1 MPTNIEQRKGV
12 IFACLAFFM
21 WGLAPIYFKFLQ
33 QISAFEILMHRVI
46 WSVLFLLLIIAA
58 RHQWQRIRVVLGQP
72 KLLLMLVITASLLG
86 FNWGLFIWAVN
97 NNHMLDASLGYYIN
111 PLLNVLL
118 GMLFLGERLR
128 KWQGV
133 AVGLALCGVLLQLV
147 SFGSFPVVAFSLAS
161 SFAIYGLLRK
171 KLPIESLPGLLLEA
185 LILLPVA
192 LIYWWLM
199 APSASSDLTANDWH
213 INLLLI
219 SAGVVTTLPLL
230 CFTGA
235 AKRLQ
240 YSTLGFFQYIGPSLM
255 FMLAV
260 AFYGEV
266 FDAERVVTFACIWS
280 ALALFSWDSYR
291 QSRKQRKA
299 QLEAV
304 TKPV

>member
-1 MPTNIEQRKGV
+1 MENEQRKGG

-21 WGLAPIYFKFLQ
+21 WGLAPIYFK
-33 QISAFEILMHRVI
+33 QIQHVSAFEILTHRVV
-46 WSVLFLLLIIAA
+46 WSVVFLVLVVSVLKYWDKVKRIVVQPKIMFMLLITSSI
-58 RHQWQRIRVVLGQP
+58 
-72 KLLLMLVITASLLG
+72 LG

-128 KWQGV
+128 KLQGF
-133 AVGLALCGVLLQLV
+133 AVFLAFAGVVLQLV
-147 SFGSFPVVAFSLAS
+147 SFGSFPVVAFSLAT

-171 KLPIESLPGLLLEA
+171 KLPVEALPGILLEA

-192 LIYWWLM
+192 LIYWWVM
-199 APSASSDLTANDWH
+199 APTPTSDLVVNDWH
-213 INLLLI
+213 TNALLI
-219 SAGVVTTLPLL
+219 SAGIITTLPLL

-240 YSTLGFFQYIGPSLM
+240 YTTLGFFQYIGPSLM

-260 AFYGEV
+260 VFYNEV
-266 FDAERVVTFACIWS
+266 FDAERVITFACIWS
-280 ALALFSWDSYR
+280 ALAIFTWDSYH
-291 QSRKQRKA
+291 QSRKRKKA
-299 QLEAV
+299 AITAAEV
-304 TKPV
+304 

>member
-1 MPTNIEQRKGV
+1 MSMENEQRKGG

-21 WGLAPIYFKFLQ
+21 WGLAPIYFK
-33 QISAFEILMHRVI
+33 QIQHVSAFEILTHRVV
-46 WSVLFLLLIIAA
+46 WSVVFLVLVVSVLKYWDKVKRIVVQPKIMFMLLITSSI
-58 RHQWQRIRVVLGQP
+58 
-72 KLLLMLVITASLLG
+72 LG

-128 KWQGV
+128 KLQGF
-133 AVGLALCGVLLQLV
+133 AVFLAFAGVVLQLV
-147 SFGSFPVVAFSLAS
+147 SFGSFPVVAFSLAT

-171 KLPIESLPGLLLEA
+171 KLPVEALPGILLEA

-192 LIYWWLM
+192 LIYWWVM
-199 APSASSDLTANDWH
+199 APTPTSDLVVNDWH
-213 INLLLI
+213 TNALLI
-219 SAGVVTTLPLL
+219 SAGIITTLPLL

-240 YSTLGFFQYIGPSLM
+240 YTTLGFFQYIGPSLM

-260 AFYGEV
+260 VFYDEV
-266 FDAERVVTFACIWS
+266 FDVERVITFACIWS
-280 ALALFSWDSYR
+280 ALAIFTWDSYH
-291 QSRKQRKA
+291 QSRKRKKA
-299 QLEAV
+299 AITAAEV
-304 TKPV
+304 

>member
-1 MPTNIEQRKGV
+1 MSMENEQRKGG

-21 WGLAPIYFKFLQ
+21 WGLAPIYFK
-33 QISAFEILMHRVI
+33 QIQHVSAFEILTHRVV
-46 WSVLFLLLIIAA
+46 WSVVFLVLVVSVLKYWDKVKRIVVQPKIMFMLLITSSI
-58 RHQWQRIRVVLGQP
+58 
-72 KLLLMLVITASLLG
+72 LG

-128 KWQGV
+128 KLQGF
-133 AVGLALCGVLLQLV
+133 AVFLAFAGVVLQLV
-147 SFGSFPVVAFSLAS
+147 SFGSFPVVAFSLAT

-171 KLPIESLPGLLLEA
+171 KLPVEALPGILLEA

-192 LIYWWLM
+192 LIYWWVM
-199 APSASSDLTANDWH
+199 APTPTSDLVVNDWH
-213 INLLLI
+213 TNILLI
-219 SAGVVTTLPLL
+219 SAGIITTLPLL

-240 YSTLGFFQYIGPSLM
+240 YTTLGFFQYIGPSLM

-260 AFYGEV
+260 VFYNEV
-266 FDAERVVTFACIWS
+266 FDAERVITFACIWS
-280 ALALFSWDSYR
+280 ALAIFTWDSYH
-291 QSRKQRKA
+291 QSRKRKKA
-299 QLEAV
+299 AITAAEV
-304 TKPV
+304 

>member
-1 MPTNIEQRKGV
+1 MSMENEQRKGG

-21 WGLAPIYFKFLQ
+21 WGLAPIYFK
-33 QISAFEILMHRVI
+33 QIQHVSAFEILTHRVV
-46 WSVLFLLLIIAA
+46 WSVVFLLLVVSVLKY
-58 RHQWQRIRVVLGQP
+58 WDKVKRIVVQP
-72 KLLLMLVITASLLG
+72 KIMFMLLITSSILG

-128 KWQGV
+128 KLQGF
-133 AVGLALCGVLLQLV
+133 AVFLAFAGVVLQLV
-147 SFGSFPVVAFSLAS
+147 SFGSFPVVAFSLAT

-171 KLPIESLPGLLLEA
+171 KLPVEALPGILLEA

-192 LIYWWLM
+192 LIYWWVM
-199 APSASSDLTANDWH
+199 APTPTSDLVVNDWH
-213 INLLLI
+213 TNALLI
-219 SAGVVTTLPLL
+219 SAGIITTLPLL

-240 YSTLGFFQYIGPSLM
+240 YTTLGFFQYIGPSLM

-260 AFYGEV
+260 VFYNEV
-266 FDAERVVTFACIWS
+266 FDAERVITFACIWS
-280 ALALFSWDSYR
+280 ALAIFTWDSYH
-291 QSRKQRKA
+291 QSRKRKKA
-299 QLEAV
+299 AITAAEV
-304 TKPV
+304 